1 MTSGSDRRDGSG
13 PGGRV
18 HRRRVDGRAGIFSS
32 SARPARS
39 PAPVWISF
47 LLAGALA
54 ALQGYSFARLGAR
67 FPSAG
72 GLIEYIN
79 QAFGRGHLAT
89 VMAGSATPS
98 TSS

>member
-1 MTSGSDRRDGSG
+1 
-13 PGGRV
+13 
-18 HRRRVDGRAGIFSS
+18 
-32 SARPARS
+32 
-39 PAPVWISF
+39 
-47 LLAGALA
+47 LAGALA